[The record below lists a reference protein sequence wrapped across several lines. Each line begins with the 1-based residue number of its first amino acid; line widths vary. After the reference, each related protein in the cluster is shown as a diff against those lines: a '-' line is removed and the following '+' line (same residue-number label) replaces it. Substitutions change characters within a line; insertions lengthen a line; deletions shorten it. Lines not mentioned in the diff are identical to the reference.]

1 MSAMW
6 EREWT
11 NEYDVWLCSGGLEN
25 YMLKKIPR
33 HWPSDRLGKAMDVCK
48 WKEDAPY
55 GGWIGSCGVRW
66 ECDYETPKENGMN
79 FCPRCGKRLKQKGV
93 ADERD

>member
-33 HWPSDRLGKAMDVCK
+33 HWPSDRVGKAKDVCK
-48 WKEDAPY
+48 WAFEIEGFWRGDCGICWDLED
-55 GGWIGSCGVRW
+55 G
-66 ECDYETPKENGMN
+66 TPKENGMN
-79 FCPRCGKRLKQKGV
+79 FCPRCGKRLKQKVG
-93 ADERD
+93 ADGL